1 MCDSVVLLDFIFP
14 THSCLCCTLPQS
26 HRLGLLFLISCILA
40 FSGFYS
46 GLFFLV
52 SCYWFFLVLWLFFTE
67 LVVSV
72 LCCLLG
78 RSPCLFI
85 RGKRVVLLWFVV
97 VASAFL
103 SFSLPA
109 TVFFCCLSY
118 VLNYFN
124 SVTDYFEQFICL
136 VLFRFLCFGMCAC
149 ELAIVVQCFCF

>member
-52 SCYWFFLVLWLFFTE
+52 SSYWFFLVLWLFFTE

-109 TVFFCCLSY
+109 TVFFCCL
-118 VLNYFN
+118 F
-124 SVTDYFEQFICL
+124 SVKSNVKFLFVCL
-136 VLFRFLCFGMCAC
+136 KG
-149 ELAIVVQCFCF
+149 IVQCWTILVVNFS